1 MFITSVMICQVGQK
15 KVHNDLLLPGLHS
28 HNLHQGA
35 EFCSQ
40 LDDDIGYGAEDE
52 DDDHGDDDHDDDDHD
67 DDDHDD
73 DNHDSTAAEFCSRVP
88 TCAATLL

>member
-1 MFITSVMICQVGQK
+1 M
-15 KVHNDLLLPGLHS
+15 HNDLLLPGLHS

-52 DDDHGDDDHDDDDHD
+52 DDDHGDDDHDDIYIMMKCMYVCLLRFCLFCLPPKFSL
-67 DDDHDD
+67 
-73 DNHDSTAAEFCSRVP
+73 STIHLGPAGRMSAW
-88 TCAATLL
+88 A